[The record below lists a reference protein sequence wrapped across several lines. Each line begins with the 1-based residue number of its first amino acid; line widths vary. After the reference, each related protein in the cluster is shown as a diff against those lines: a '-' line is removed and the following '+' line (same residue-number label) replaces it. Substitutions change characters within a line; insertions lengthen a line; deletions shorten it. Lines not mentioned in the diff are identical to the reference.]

1 MTHDGLAALLQRI
14 EEGLNKR
21 MDKFEEKL
29 DRLDIDVKSDF
40 IRRREIDLYV
50 RMERYIWVERIV
62 MGVAGLILVAA
73 LSAMGSV
80 LWAVK

>member
-1 MTHDGLAALLQRI
+1 MTHDGLAALLERI
-14 EEGLNKR
+14 EIGLNKR
-21 MDKFEEKL
+21 MDKVEEKL
-29 DRLDIDVKSDF
+29 DRLDLDVKSDF
-40 IRRREIDLYV
+40 VRRREIDLYV